1 MNIGELSK
9 CTGLSTLR
17 IRFYEQSGL
26 LPAAQRGLNGYRSY
40 PPEMVQMLEW
50 VVMAQKVGFSL
61 EDIRALLPRGLQ
73 GWDHDGVVAT
83 LRQKLADIKAME
95 KQLQASKRQVQALLA
110 DIEARP
116 DDMDCQDNAR
126 RVLTHV
132 LAQQSAFL
140 PSETAAEEKMGQ
152 LMRAAR
158 KQRANGAGT

>member
-9 CTGLSTLR
+9 RTGLSTSR

-40 PPEMVQMLEW
+40 PPEM

-83 LRQKLADIKAME
+83 LRQKPPDIKAME
-95 KQLQASKRQVQALLA
+95 KQLQTSKRQVQALLA

-132 LAQQSAFL
+132 LAQQSASL
-140 PSETAAEEKMGQ
+140 PSESAAQEKMGQ

-158 KQRANGAGT
+158 KQRANGAGS